1 MSRSTPRIAV
11 LVPCLNEETT
21 VSKVVTDLRRE
32 LPEAQ
37 IYVFDNRSSDATAAR
52 AAEAGA
58 LVIEEPERGKGNV
71 VRAMFRKIDAD
82 AYLMLDG
89 DDTYP
94 AEAARALLAP
104 ILAGEAEMVV
114 GDRLSSTYHDEN
126 TRPLHGFGNELVR
139 TTINILFG
147 ARFTDI
153 MSGYRA
159 FSRLFVKTMP
169 VMSGGF
175 EVETEM
181 TVHALDKRL
190 QLREIP
196 IDYRDRPAGSASK
209 LSTFRDGFRVL
220 RTIGRIFRDFH
231 PLAFFATCAAV
242 CGAAGLAIGA
252 GPIMEFMEVRYVYR
266 VPSAILAASLELLA
280 MLLLACGLILETNVR
295 HYREQFERFLN
306 EFAARERMD
315 YSNE

>member
-1 MSRSTPRIAV
+1 
-11 LVPCLNEETT
+11 
-21 VSKVVTDLRRE
+21 
-32 LPEAQ
+32 
-37 IYVFDNRSSDATAAR
+37 
-52 AAEAGA
+52 
-58 LVIEEPERGKGNV
+58 
-71 VRAMFRKIDAD
+71 MFRKIDAD

-94 AEAARALLAP
+94 AKAARALLAP

-147 ARFTDI
+147 ARLTDI

-181 TVHALDKRL
+181 TLHALDKRL
-190 QLREIP
+190 RLREIP
-196 IDYRDRPAGSASK
+196 IDYRDRPAGSTSK
-209 LSTFRDGFRVL
+209 LSTLRDGFRVL

-315 YSNE
+315 YPNE

>member
-1 MSRSTPRIAV
+1 MNPRAPRIAV
-11 LVPCLNEETT
+11 LIPCLNEELT
-21 VSKVVTDLRRE
+21 VSKVVSDIRRQ
-32 LPEAQ
+32 LPEAR
-37 IYVFDNRSSDATAAR
+37 IYVFDNRSSDETAAR
-52 AAEAGA
+52 ARGAGA
-58 LVIEEPERGKGNV
+58 RVIEEPERGKGNV

-89 DDTYP
+89 DATSP
-94 AEAARALLAP
+94 AEAAGSLLAP
-104 ILAGEAEMVV
+104 IFAGHADMVV

-126 TRPLHGFGNELVR
+126 SRPLHSFGNELVR
-139 TTINILFG
+139 VTINFLFR
-147 ARFTDI
+147 AHLADI

-169 VMSGGF
+169 VMSRGF

-181 TVHALDKRL
+181 TLHALDKRL
-190 QLREIP
+190 RVMEIP
-196 IDYRDRPAGSASK
+196 IGYRDRPAGSTSK
-209 LSTFRDGFRVL
+209 LSTLKDGFRVL

-242 CGAAGLAIGA
+242 CAAAGLAIGA
-252 GPIMEFMEVRYVYR
+252 GPVMEFMEAQYVYR

-295 HYREQFERFLN
+295 HFREQFERYVN
-306 EFAARERMD
+306 EFTAREPRD
-315 YSNE
+315 CPDE